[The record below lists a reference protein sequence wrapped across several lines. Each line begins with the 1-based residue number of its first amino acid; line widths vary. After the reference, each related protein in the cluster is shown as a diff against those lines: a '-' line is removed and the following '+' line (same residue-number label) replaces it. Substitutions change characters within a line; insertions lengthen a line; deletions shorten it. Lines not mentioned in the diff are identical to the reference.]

1 MDRTIV
7 LITGCSSGI
16 GLHLALRLASD
27 PSRSFKVYATL
38 RDLTAQGPLWEM
50 ARARGCPP
58 GSLETLQLDVRDADS
73 VAAARARVTEG
84 RVDVLV
90 CNAGRGLLGP
100 LELHPAGAVASV
112 LDANVAGTVRT
123 IQAFLPDMKRR
134 RSGRILVT
142 GSMGGLMGLPFNAI
156 YCASKFAIEG
166 LCESLAVLLQP
177 FGVHVSL
184 IECGPVHT
192 AFQEK
197 LEGGPG
203 GALDGADADTRDLFS
218 RYLRHCEQMY
228 REAAQDPEAVTEVGA
243 RRGSGS
249 GRGTRVPAPSPGQR
263 ASCRRRRSSS
273 PRCAPRGRPC
283 ATSAP
288 SASCPWSSCASPT
301 PAAAAT
307 SPPCTARC
315 SPTSPPRTPTAP
327 GPRPETEKPGSP
339 ELGARPAAP
348 Q

>member
-1 MDRTIV
+1 MDCTVV

-38 RDLTAQGPLWEM
+38 RDLRAQGPLWEA

-58 GSLETLQLDVRDADS
+58 GSLETLQMDVRDADS
-73 VAAARARVTEG
+73 VAAARTRVTEG

-100 LELHPAGAVASV
+100 LEVLTAGAVASV
-112 LDANVAGTVRT
+112 LDVNVAGTVRT
-123 IQAFLPDMKRR
+123 LQAFLPDMKRR

-142 GSMGGLMGLPFNAI
+142 GSMGGLMGLPFNTV

-203 GALDGADADTRDLFS
+203 GQLDGADAETRELFS
-218 RYLRHCEQMY
+218 RYLRHCEQVY
-228 REAAQDPEAVTEVGA
+228 CEAAQDPEEVA
-243 RRGSGS
+243 EVFLTALR
-249 GRGTRVPAPSPGQR
+249 
-263 ASCRRRRSSS
+263 
-273 PRCAPRGRPC
+273 APRPALRYFSTERFLPLAQLRLSDPSGCSYVAAMHSAVFADEPAEDPDGPGR
-283 ATSAP
+283 
-288 SASCPWSSCASPT
+288 
-301 PAAAAT
+301 
-307 SPPCTARC
+307 
-315 SPTSPPRTPTAP
+315 
-327 GPRPETEKPGSP
+327 RPEPEKWGGP
-339 ELGARPAAP
+339 ELGAPPAAP